1 MKRAFIIFSL
11 ALAAVFTFL
20 WAMVLL
26 GELYQVRHPLKF
38 TPAGFPIASSEQP
51 FFRRSYS
58 IELPKHGRIH
68 LLLASDIRGFVFDV
82 FLAQVPPEKA
92 PGPTGSDAT
101 QQWLKPSAER
111 MAAAYSRHFGFE
123 KGITDRHGQYLNDP
137 MYFYGTDYYVAV
149 PHLLLIL
156 LCLFPTIWLLIH
168 RHSDRSIPPPN
179 NFLEPSAANV
189 MSSATRSTSKVGVGS
204 LHDHYP

>member
-1 MKRAFIIFSL
+1 MKRALLISSL

-26 GELYQVRHPLKF
+26 GELYQARHPLRF
-38 TPAGFPIASSEQP
+38 TPEGFPITLSEPSSEHP
-51 FFRRSYS
+51 FFRHYYS

-68 LLLASDIRGFVFDV
+68 LLLASDMRGFVFDV

-101 QQWLKPSAER
+101 QQWLNRNAER

-123 KGITDRHGQYLNDP
+123 KGVVERHGQYLNAP

-168 RHSDRSIPPPN
+168 RRSDKSTPPPN
-179 NFLEPSAANV
+179 KSLQATAAAPA
-189 MSSATRSTSKVGVGS
+189 SC
-204 LHDHYP
+204 D